1 MVRLNGKIYDNK
13 KEHSYFNYILHK
25 NKNSELK
32 LTFLDFG
39 LFLKN
44 SEISDKFIS
53 GNGDIIFYLDNQSNQ
68 AKGGKYYI
76 KDFSVKDAS
85 FLARLLQLASFTG
98 LLEILASEGIPFTN
112 LKGSFKIEDP
122 FLKIAKTRF
131 EGLSLGASVS
141 GNINLESNDLQ
152 LEGVLIPAYA
162 INAILNKIPL
172 LGKIITGIE
181 GEGIIGFNYKV
192 AGNIENPEYT
202 INPFSVL
209 TPGIVRSIFKVFGN
223 DISKE
228 EIEKDSLLN

>member
-1 MVRLNGKIYDNK
+1 M
-13 KEHSYFNYILHK
+13 K
-25 NKNSELK
+25 N
-32 LTFLDFG
+32 T
-39 LFLKN
+39 
-44 SEISDKFIS
+44 EISDKFIS

-76 KDFSVKDAS
+76 KDFSIKDAS

-112 LKGSFKIEDP
+112 LKGSFKIENSSI
-122 FLKIAKTRF
+122 KIEKTRF

-141 GNINLESNDLQ
+141 GNINLESKDLQ

-192 AGNIENPEYT
+192 AG
-202 INPFSVL
+202 
-209 TPGIVRSIFKVFGN
+209 
-223 DISKE
+223 
-228 EIEKDSLLN
+228 

>member
-1 MVRLNGKIYDNK
+1 MVRLNGEIYDNK
-13 KEHSYFNYILHK
+13 KEHTYFSYILNK

-32 LTFLDFG
+32 LTFIDSG

-44 SEISDKFIS
+44 TEISDKFIS
-53 GNGDIIFYLDNQSNQ
+53 GNGELVFLLDNQSNQ
-68 AKGGKYYI
+68 VTGGKYYI
-76 KDFSVKDAS
+76 KDFSIKDAS

-112 LKGSFKIEDP
+112 LKGSFKIEDSY
-122 FLKIAKTRF
+122 LKIEKTRF
-131 EGLSLGASVS
+131 EGLSLGASIS
-141 GNINLESNDLQ
+141 GNINLQSKDLQ

-181 GEGIIGFNYKV
+181 GEGIIGFNNKI
-192 AGNIENPEYT
+192 AGNYENPEYS

-228 EIEKDSLLN
+228 EIEKDSSLN

>member
-1 MVRLNGKIYDNK
+1 MQCQQIY
-13 KEHSYFNYILHK
+13 L
-25 NKNSELK
+25 
-32 LTFLDFG
+32 
-39 LFLKN
+39 
-44 SEISDKFIS
+44 
-53 GNGDIIFYLDNQSNQ
+53 IFYLDNQSNQ